1 MSLIYTDTFT
11 PDNEFD
17 ISFLREITKKRLY
30 KELVSKIEF
39 KSSFSAMDQ
48 KTDIFIFIST
58 VSTNSEDSR
67 VWVLE
72 SSHPMFPYYF
82 IIYFNGYFITYRI
95 ADLSVKKTIA
105 NCRNF
110 VNILNKS
117 DRLVGYIKKCHARVI
132 EKLFNY
138 FETNKFY

>member
-11 PDNEFD
+11 TDNEFD

-30 KELVSKIEF
+30 NELISKIEF
-39 KSSFSAMDQ
+39 KNSFSTMDQ
-48 KTDIFIFIST
+48 KTDIFIFISI
-58 VSTNSEDSR
+58 VSADSEDSR

-82 IIYFNGYFITYRI
+82 IIYFNGYFFTYRI
-95 ADLSVKKTIA
+95 QDLSVKKTIA

-110 VNILNKS
+110 VSILNKS

-132 EKLFNY
+132 EKLFKY